1 MVYLFSYFIVLFEVS
16 LPLSGGIYGVTLT
29 FMTYLVNL
37 KRERG
42 ICPFAIIILIHSFQ
56 RKDFIEVSL
65 ILIGGYYLIYY
76 LLRYLNYSKS
86 NIIVITLFQIIIYL
100 ILSIGDFKREYL
112 IINSSSFLIL
122 NYIYMRISKKKDSIK
137 G

>member
-42 ICPFAIIILIHSFQ
+42 IWPFAIIILIHSFQ

-100 ILSIGDFKREYL
+100 ILSIGDFKKEYL